1 MRPAMKLDFATD
13 GRRILRL
20 SGGMQIRLGNLLAAL
35 ALVIASLW
43 LAAFSASIGT
53 THAGAGDLL
62 RAMFG
67 APLTDDQAYA
77 LWTVRL
83 PRILMGFLA
92 GWSVALAGAML
103 QSIARNPLADPGLFG
118 LSQGSM
124 TMIML
129 LLVLVPTA
137 AKATIALAAVGGGLA
152 VGGLLIWL
160 SGGERTSGLAIL
172 LLGIAIESVLSSLAT
187 LLLLYTPTETSY
199 ALSDWMAGSLF
210 QANWSDIG
218 SFLPLFGASVLGI
231 FWVGRA
237 LAVYDLGNELA
248 MSLGEPV
255 GRSRPL
261 ILGFAVLLSSAA
273 VTAVG
278 PLTFLGVLAPH
289 LAGFISPAVGRARL
303 YLSALMGGI
312 LVIGADTLA
321 RASLTTVPLP
331 IGLSLTVIGVP
342 LFIIALR
349 LQALRKQQTH

>member
-1 MRPAMKLDFATD
+1 MKLDFATD
-13 GRRILRL
+13 GRRIVRF
-20 SGGMQIRLGNLLAAL
+20 SGGMQMRLENLLTGMGLVVVAL
-35 ALVIASLW
+35 LMIALSSGV
-43 LAAFSASIGT
+43 GT
-53 THAGAGDLL
+53 AQAGAGDVLKSLL
-62 RAMFG
+62 G
-67 APLTDDQAYA
+67 VSITDEQAYA

-83 PRILMGFLA
+83 PRIAIGFLA

-137 AKATIALAAVGGGLA
+137 SKVTIAFAAVGGGLA
-152 VGGLLIWL
+152 VGGLLVWL

-172 LLGIAIESVLSSLAT
+172 LLGIAIESVLSSFAT
-187 LLLLYTPTETSY
+187 LLLLYTPAETSY

-210 QANWSDIG
+210 QANWRDIG
-218 SFLPLFGASVLGI
+218 YFLPLFLASLVGI

-237 LAVYDLGNELA
+237 LAVYDLGVDLA

-321 RASLTTVPLP
+321 RASLGNVPLP
-331 IGLSLTVIGVP
+331 IGLSLTLIGVP
-342 LFIIALR
+342 LFIFALR
-349 LQALRKQQTH
+349 LQGLRKRHLH